1 MLELSRRADNLGIQL
16 LHYLYDIIAKRILDK
31 RIKADRWILEYSIQE
46 SLLLFNRHLRVL
58 EPLLYK
64 PRALLISATRQLVVL
79 CLIQAQ
85 RIQLLQLGWSEL
97 HRTVLTLFLK
107 LQNAVEMVDGLLLII
122 WPLWIQVVEAS
133 LGRGAT
139 VFEERVVLGL
149 RSKGLAH
156 AALIPAL
163 VWHVLLEWASHL
175 I

>member
-1 MLELSRRADNLGIQL
+1 
-16 LHYLYDIIAKRILDK
+16 
-31 RIKADRWILEYSIQE
+31 
-46 SLLLFNRHLRVL
+46 
-58 EPLLYK
+58 
-64 PRALLISATRQLVVL
+64 
-79 CLIQAQ
+79 LIQAQ

-107 LQNAVEMVDGLLLII
+107 LQNAVEMVDCLLLII

-156 AALIPAL
+156 VALIPAL
-163 VWHVLLEWASHL
+163 VRHVLREWASHL